1 MEPQIG
7 LGQLPGIS
15 DEQTMESR
23 KFLKDTGHIVV
34 RGVKIDKDTDD
45 VAHVGKESVL
55 RGGLA
60 LVRVEAGPLTGKY
73 VDAGHASA
81 PVAGDI
87 ESAVIL
93 METMPLADVAA
104 TRQDKAGSGLI
115 HGFVEEDQILWGTSD
130 APTIAAIKAVLP
142 MVQFES

>member
-15 DEQTMESR
+15 DEQVMESR
-23 KFLKDTGHIVV
+23 NFLTNTGHIVV
-34 RGVKIDKDTDD
+34 RGVKIDKDSDD
-45 VAHVGKESVL
+45 IANVGKESVL

-60 LVRVEAGPLTGKY
+60 LVRVEAGLLAGKY
-73 VDAGHASA
+73 VDVGHASA
-81 PVAGDI
+81 PAVGDI
-87 ESAVIL
+87 EAAVIL
-93 METMPLADVAA
+93 METIPLADVNA

-115 HGFVEEDQILWGTSD
+115 HGFVEEAQILWGTAD

-142 MVQFES
+142 LVQFE